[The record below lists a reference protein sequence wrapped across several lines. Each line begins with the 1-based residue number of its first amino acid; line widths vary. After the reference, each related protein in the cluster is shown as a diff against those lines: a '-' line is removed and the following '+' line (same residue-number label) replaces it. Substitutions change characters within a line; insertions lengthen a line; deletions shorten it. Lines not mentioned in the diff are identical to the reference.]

1 MAVNRKNG
9 NDVTIFYMTSSP
21 NFFKMVLFL
30 LSGLATGPSFMSI
43 VTGSGFMT
51 VSFYKGLTRNPEIG
65 NTPSEFCPISGDWN
79 KSGVPNLAQ
88 TFLIKSY

>member
-1 MAVNRKNG
+1 
-9 NDVTIFYMTSSP
+9 
-21 NFFKMVLFL
+21 MVLFL

-79 KSGVPNLAQ
+79 KSGTKFGTNVSNKKLLNAAKCQ
-88 TFLIKSY
+88 GYSFYRF